1 MDGAITR
8 RAAAWITGIVV
19 LVAGSVAALS
29 SGSPAVA
36 VARRA
41 AAESLP
47 VGFADSVVAKIH
59 RPTALAATPDGRIMV
74 ADQGG
79 RIRVIENGTLLATPA
94 LDISAKVCSV
104 NSERGLLG
112 ITLNPQFTSNGRLYV
127 YYTFGK
133 FGSCPIDSADAPV
146 NRVSRF
152 TMVGNTIDP
161 ATEKILLDEIINYG
175 GIHNA
180 GDVGMGN
187 DGLLYVSVGDG
198 GCDFTGVSGCEINN
212 TIAQRGNALQG
223 KVLRMTRSGGNPREQ
238 PVHRRGDGALQ
249 PRRDRGGHDVPG
261 DLHARLP
268 QPVPVR
274 VRLELREDPVLRERH
289 RREPLGRSRQGGEG
303 RELRMERR

>member
-36 VARRA
+36 VAQRA

-127 YYTFGK
+127 YYTFRK

-152 TMVGNTIDP
+152 TMVGDTIDP
-161 ATEKILLDEIINYG
+161 ATEKILRRDHRLRR
-175 GIHNA
+175 HP
-180 GDVGMGN
+180 
-187 DGLLYVSVGDG
+187 
-198 GCDFTGVSGCEINN
+198 
-212 TIAQRGNALQG
+212 QRG
-223 KVLRMTRSGGNPREQ
+223 
-238 PVHRRGDGALQ
+238 
-249 PRRDRGGHDVPG
+249 
-261 DLHARLP
+261 
-268 QPVPVR
+268 
-274 VRLELREDPVLRERH
+274 
-289 RREPLGRSRQGGEG
+289 
-303 RELRMERR
+303 